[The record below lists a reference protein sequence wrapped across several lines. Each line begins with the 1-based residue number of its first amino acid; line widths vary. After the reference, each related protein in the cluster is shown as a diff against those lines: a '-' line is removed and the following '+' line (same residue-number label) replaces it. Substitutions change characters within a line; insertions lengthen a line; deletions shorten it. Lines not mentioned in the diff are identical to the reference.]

1 MEYYYLTF
9 DIVCDEIESRVY
21 DAASDMNDY
30 SVCDR
35 IGELAAAFALDYP
48 EETAVYGMDVIE
60 STFAMKADAMMCH
73 ASTVREPDYLALE
86 SEYFSEGVQL
96 SLFA

>member
-21 DAASDMNDY
+21 DAANDINDY
-30 SVCDR
+30 SILDR
-35 IGELAAAFALDYP
+35 LAELVDRFALDYP
-48 EETAVYGMDVIE
+48 EETAAYGSDVIE
-60 STFAMKADAMMCH
+60 STFAMKAEAMMCN
-73 ASTVREPDYLALE
+73 ASNVCEPDYLALE
-86 SEYFSEGVQL
+86 CEYYSEGVQL